1 MPGEGQFVTPVQVEV
16 TTDIGA
22 DVGLD
27 GAAPPGAQLR
37 GLAVMGYY
45 QAGNKLFVIRT
56 DASGNLTIAATVAGT
71 VLVVGS
77 PGTVITTSADAA
89 VGIGATVALT
99 VPPAGT
105 RRMTVQNTGPAGSF
119 IRVREAGGAAGSGI
133 ILPRF
138 GQETYGGSD
147 GAIAALEV
155 QDVSLAVNGVAVATT
170 VCIQFE
176 RN

>member
-27 GAAPPGAQLR
+27 GAAPPGTQLR

-45 QAGNKLFVIRT
+45 QAGNQLFVLRT
-56 DASGNLTIAATVAGT
+56 DVNGNISVTTGGVT
-71 VLVVGS
+71 
-77 PGTVITTSADAA
+77 PGTVVTTPADTV
-89 VGIGATVALT
+89 VGIGATVALP

-105 RRMTVQNTGPAGSF
+105 RRMTVEVTGPAGSF
-119 IRVREAGGAAGSGI
+119 VRVREAGGAAGTGI

-138 GQETYGGSD
+138 GQETYGGAD

-155 QDVSLAVNGVAVATT
+155 QDVSLAVGGVAVATT